1 MAHFEVY
8 KDARGE
14 FRWRFRADNG
24 RILADG
30 AEGYK
35 AKADCEYGVELV
47 RQKAA
52 GAAVQDRTADPPSP
66 APRS

>member
-8 KDARGE
+8 KDAGGE

-24 RILADG
+24 KVIADG

-35 AKADCEYGVELV
+35 AKADCEHGVELV

-52 GAAVQDRTADPPSP
+52 GAEVRDQTGAS
-66 APRS
+66 

>member
-8 KDARGE
+8 ADDRGE

-24 RILADG
+24 RILADS

-35 AKADCEYGVELV
+35 AKADCRHGVELV

-52 GAAVQDRTADPPSP
+52 EAEVRDTTSG
-66 APRS
+66 